1 MKQTLHGPAADLELI
16 LDDQLDGQVRATCE
30 REFDG
35 MVATLSDW
43 GRYRRPVR
51 LASVSDRNA
60 LSAASPCPTEGL
72 LRAVAGL
79 ESLLILRPAAWG
91 RAPSPLEIE
100 QTLTHEL
107 AHVLL
112 FQRCAPPGSQREV
125 HLPTWFREGMATVV
139 AEGPPA
145 PGQRRQLADHPAL
158 DALPDADGALIDRHP
173 GAAYAVANQA
183 FQSWMERF
191 GSRRLSALCRAM
203 RAGHGFVAAHERAC
217 GVSAEVWTRQ
227 WVVAVRQ
234 EAATR

>member
-1 MKQTLHGPAADLELI
+1 MKQVLRGPAAGLELI
-16 LDDQLDGQVRATCE
+16 LDDQLDPQVHATCE
-30 REFDG
+30 REFDA

-43 GRYRRPVR
+43 GRYRRPVH
-51 LASVSDRNA
+51 LATAADRA
-60 LSAASPCPTEGL
+60 RLSAASPCPTEGL

-79 ESLLILRPAAWG
+79 ESLLILEPSAWG

-112 FQRCAPPGSQREV
+112 FQRCAPPESQREV
-125 HLPTWFREGMATVV
+125 RLPTWFREGMATVV
-139 AEGPPA
+139 AEGAPA

-158 DALPDADGALIDRHP
+158 DDLPDADGPLLDQHP
-173 GAAYAVANQA
+173 GAAYAVATQL
-183 FQSWMERF
+183 FQSWLERF

-203 RAGHGFVAAHERAC
+203 RAGHGFEAAHQRAC
-217 GVSAEVWTRQ
+217 GMVPETWTKA
-227 WVVAVRQ
+227 WVVALRQ